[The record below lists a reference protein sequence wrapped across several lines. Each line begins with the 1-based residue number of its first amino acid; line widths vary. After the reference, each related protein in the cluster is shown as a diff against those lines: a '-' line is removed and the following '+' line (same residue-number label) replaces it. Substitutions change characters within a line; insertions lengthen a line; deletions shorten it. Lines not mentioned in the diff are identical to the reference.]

1 MLLPGPGPYGSILNM
16 GPRYSLW
23 IVLAGVLAGLLVGF
37 LAGRGLMGPRG
48 PRSPAASSKSPSDL
62 PEGEKDSHLAWQV
75 KLHLVSPG
83 RGPGLIISPAELGS
97 EFPCITMNCDNSPR
111 IYPSNRLKESRKVSV
126 IRERECGINTK
137 AVGSVFV

>member
-1 MLLPGPGPYGSILNM
+1 MGARTQTSSSSVTRNSQSQRAIADTTRIRKVCDVRALLT
-16 GPRYSLW
+16 LW
-23 IVLAGVLAGLLVGF
+23 SCFSGL
-37 LAGRGLMGPRG
+37 
-48 PRSPAASSKSPSDL
+48 PAASSKPTSDL
-62 PEGEKDSHLAWQV
+62 PEGEKDGHLAWQV

-97 EFPCITMNCDNSPR
+97 EFPGITMNCDNSLR

-137 AVGSVFV
+137 AGGSVFV